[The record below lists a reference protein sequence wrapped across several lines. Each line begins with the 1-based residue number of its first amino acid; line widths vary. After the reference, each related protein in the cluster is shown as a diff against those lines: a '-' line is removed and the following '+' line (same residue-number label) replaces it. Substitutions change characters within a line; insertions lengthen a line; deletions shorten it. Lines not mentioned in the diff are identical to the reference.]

1 MKCCGLRA
9 MAMSPSPKR
18 EIFKR
23 RWAQRVGVGVG
34 FGVGREG
41 GVGGVVGLAWLG
53 FVVDSTTLALMATI
67 FIYSRA

>member
-53 FVVDSTTLALMATI
+53 LALSLI
-67 FIYSRA
+67 PLHLH